1 MQTFRTTQ
9 HLEQEKRK
17 LFSSSSR
24 ILIKVGTAV
33 LTNDDGSF
41 DAKTFQHLCYQ
52 LAELKRAGKEIVL
65 VTSGAIGFG
74 KVLFNLEEPLTVSS
88 QQSSAA
94 AGQIL
99 LMGRYLEEFSKYD
112 IKIAQLLLTREN
124 FSDRKSLA
132 NLWGCI
138 SKLFYLGAIPI
149 INENDVISS
158 DELQHS
164 TTFGDNDVL
173 ASMAAKSLIVGSIL
187 FLSDVDGLLDANGNL
202 ISY

>member
-1 MQTFRTTQ
+1 
-9 HLEQEKRK
+9 
-17 LFSSSSR
+17 
-24 ILIKVGTAV
+24 
-33 LTNDDGSF
+33 
-41 DAKTFQHLCYQ
+41 
-52 LAELKRAGKEIVL
+52 
-65 VTSGAIGFG
+65 
-74 KVLFNLEEPLTVSS
+74 
-88 QQSSAA
+88 
-94 AGQIL
+94 
-99 LMGRYLEEFSKYD
+99 
-112 IKIAQLLLTREN
+112 N

-158 DELQHS
+158 DQLQHS

-202 ISY
+202 ISYVEGATSFSEVLDNGNGRGKGGIKSKLSAIENALDANILSILANGKKENIMLDAFSPKRVGTLFVP